1 MTGGSRFPVT
11 IPFLHWLG
19 VEMVEHSAGRATL
32 ELATEAHHR
41 NSFGVAHGG
50 VLMTL
55 LDVAMAMAGRSLAH
69 PEAGEIGVSGTEQGM
84 VTIEMKTTFMQP
96 AHGKLVASGHCLH
109 RTVSMAFC
117 EADIHDERG
126 HLVARGSGTFKYM
139 RQRKIGA

>member
-1 MTGGSRFPVT
+1 MSGDRFPVT

-19 VEMVEHSAGRATL
+19 VQMVEHGAGRAK
-32 ELATEAHHR
+32 LALDTEEHHC

-55 LDVAMAMAGRSLAH
+55 LDVAMAMAGRTLAH
-69 PEAGEIGVSGTEQGM
+69 AEAGEIGVTGSEQGM

-96 AHGKLVASGHCLH
+96 AHGNLIATGHCLH